1 MATNTAARTAAS
13 ASEQGRRDWLA
24 LASILLAVL
33 GVLIAGYL
41 SWAELTST
49 PTSCTLTGA
58 GCDIVQRSA
67 YSKIGPLPVAFL
79 GLGGY
84 IAILGVLLLE
94 ARIRG
99 PQKTLFSGALV
110 SFLARRGRLLVFAMT
125 LFGFLFTGYLTA
137 IEAFV
142 LHAWCQW
149 CIFSAI
155 IMTLLFGISFLRLWR
170 GMNTGTEVEDE
181 GEGEPVQGQV

>member
-24 LASILLAVL
+24 LASILLAAL

-58 GCDIVQRSA
+58 GCDIVQQSA

-84 IAILGVLLLE
+84 VAILGVLLLE
-94 ARIRG
+94 ARI
-99 PQKTLFSGALV
+99 P
-110 SFLARRGRLLVFAMT
+110 FLAQRGRVLVFAMT

-181 GEGEPVQGQV
+181 GEGEPVEGQV